1 VISNSN
7 IVKKHEIKKIYR
19 ILFSGNHL
27 IASSPAAKG
36 KSKHAIESCYCTSAT
51 MGRDDKGAGA
61 QPQCPATAA
70 RKLEER
76 LEIGREKEAR
86 GIKLNSLSPA

>member
-1 VISNSN
+1 MPSN
-7 IVKKHEIKKIYR
+7 
-19 ILFSGNHL
+19 
-27 IASSPAAKG
+27 PATAP
-36 KSKHAIESCYCTSAT
+36 
-51 MGRDDKGAGA
+51 
-61 QPQCPATAA
+61 QPQWEEMTEVLVPRPSALLLHPAA